1 MINALILVPEI
12 TKGMKSIGSKS
23 LLEIKKKLSVLD
35 YQIQSIKNID
45 KSIKISVC
53 TGFDSERIIDNIND
67 NHSNIS
73 YVYNENYK
81 TTNQAYSIKIYLEQ
95 NTNCDQLL
103 IVSNGVLFKDK
114 CITKTMLN
122 NECKVFLLNK
132 TRENFNLGCSTQHHF
147 EYLFYDL
154 PELWSECIYFNK
166 NTLDTLSSILDNS
179 YINNMYLFEI
189 INKVL
194 NLNTVEFEKIYIDKK
209 NIMKINSQ
217 KDITKAKLFI

>member
-154 PELWSECIYFNK
+154 PELWSECIFLNK
-166 NTLDTLSSILDNS
+166 EALTVLRNLFTSNYTTQ
-179 YINNMYLFEI
+179 MYLFEL
-189 INKVL
+189 INEMI
-194 NLNTVEFEKIYIDKK
+194 NQKIVFKKQYIDKK
-209 NIMKINSQ
+209 SIMKICNL
-217 KDITKAKLFI
+217 KDIAKAKNFI